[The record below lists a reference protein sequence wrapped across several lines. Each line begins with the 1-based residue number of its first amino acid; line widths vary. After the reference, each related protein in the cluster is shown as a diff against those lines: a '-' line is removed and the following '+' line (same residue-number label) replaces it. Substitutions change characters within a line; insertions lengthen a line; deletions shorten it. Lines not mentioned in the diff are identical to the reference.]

1 MTSTHLDQTSIIQYI
16 TTTFESVDVQIA
28 SKDDGSPEI
37 AWGDTFFFYSPDPSK
52 RDRKFPFA
60 TIVTKDY
67 GDFDAAS
74 NLNRPGVFRLNIG
87 VDRETFRSK
96 FGDDD
101 ARFDFTSLDQ
111 VMPHPVYAKQHWL
124 CVLNPS
130 RETFQALCPL
140 LEAAHAVAVRRHSK
154 RDSEEPQW

>member
-1 MTSTHLDQTSIIQYI
+1 MTSTQLDQASIIQYI
-16 TTTFESVDVQIA
+16 TSTFAGVDVQVA

-37 AWGDTFFFYSPDPSK
+37 AWGDAFFFYSPDPNQ

-87 VDRETFRSK
+87 VDRETFQST
-96 FGDDD
+96 FSDEAAG
-101 ARFDFTSLDQ
+101 FDFTTLDQ
-111 VMPHPVYAKQHWL
+111 LMPHPVYAKQHWI

-130 RETFQALCPL
+130 RKTLQEMYPL
-140 LEAAHAVAVRRHSK
+140 LEAAHAVAVLKHSK
-154 RDSEEPQW
+154 RDREESQ